1 MRGKGRPVQRAF
13 VTLLGNESRQAY
25 TIPIFSVVLSLLTGA
40 ILLGLLGKNPGVAYY
55 SLMQGAGILPKAAY
69 AAHKGMLT
77 DLFSL
82 LNAWAPM
89 MFASLAVAVALR
101 TGLFNIGVSGQMLS
115 AGFVA
120 TILVGY
126 SSLTSTLAIP
136 AVILVGCAA
145 GALVGGLIGFLKY
158 RFNINEVVSSIM
170 INFIVQYVTSFFI
183 NTRFVDPLSRQSV
196 AINAAARLTLTDVMI
211 GGIRID
217 IPLGIALAIVA
228 AVCIRFL
235 LDKTVTG
242 FELKTVGASRT
253 AAEYAGIHV
262 GKNMVLAMLISG
274 GLAGLAGV
282 TYYLGYLSSIQPRVL
297 PGIGFDAIAV
307 AILGN
312 SNPIGIIFSSFLI
325 TVIGKGSAYMSST
338 TGTESEIASVITSL
352 ILLFSACGMYIRGHV
367 NRMRE
372 ALEEQTPEA
381 AKRKAEE

>member
-1 MRGKGRPVQRAF
+1 MKQRGRTVQRAF
-13 VTLLGNESRQAY
+13 VALLGNESRQTY
-25 TIPIFSVVLSLLTGA
+25 SIPIFSVVLSLATGA
-40 ILLGLLGKNPGVAYY
+40 ILLGILGKNPGVAYY

-69 AAHKGMLT
+69 AANKGMLT

-89 MFASLAVAVALR
+89 LFASLAVAVALR

-115 AGFVA
+115 AGFIA

-126 SSLTSTLAIP
+126 SAMPSALAIP
-136 AVILVGCAA
+136 AVILVGCVA

-170 INFIVQYVTSFFI
+170 VNFIVQYVTSFFI

-196 AINAAARLTLTDVMI
+196 AIHAASRLTFTDI
-211 GGIRID
+211 SLGGVRIE
-217 IPLGIALAIVA
+217 IPLGIVLAILVSI
-228 AVCIRFL
+228 CIRFFM
-235 LDKTVTG
+235 DKTVTG

-312 SNPIGIIFSSFLI
+312 SNPIGIIFSSLLI

-352 ILLFSACGMYIRGHV
+352 ILLFSACGMYLRNRL
-367 NRMRE
+367 NRMRDV
-372 ALEEQTPEA
+372 LDEQRSVA
-381 AKRKAEE
+381 SQRKAEE